1 MGQEVIDNVEKWGKY
16 FEAFFFYMIFTWLLQ
31 NWGENGDFGRKT
43 LHGCVKGAVL
53 VWLTAI
59 LCK

>member
-1 MGQEVIDNVEKWGKY
+1 MGQGVIREVEKWGKY
-16 FEAFFFYMIFTWLLQ
+16 FEAFFLYTAFTLSLQ

-43 LHGCVKGAVL
+43 LHGCVKGVVL
-53 VWLTAI
+53 VWLTAV